1 MALIICLQL
10 PLGAASGSAVT
21 VPAKHAAKPTAF
33 GALKTIHMEMAPLV
47 ECESVQ
53 VSRTVSEEDPT
64 FDFDARFRQAAIM
77 RDVRMSGGPD
87 VELAAKLTVAANVGD
102 CEPAK
107 HN

>member
-10 PLGAASGSAVT
+10 PLAGSQSSTIAV
-21 VPAKHAAKPTAF
+21 PQNRFAKPSGF
-33 GALKTIHMEMAPLV
+33 GELKTIHAEMAPLFEPDAAELCRPIRV
-47 ECESVQ
+47 
-53 VSRTVSEEDPT
+53 EDPT

-77 RDVRMSGGPD
+77 RDVRFNQGTD
-87 VELAAKLTVAANVGD
+87 VELASRLTTAVAAND